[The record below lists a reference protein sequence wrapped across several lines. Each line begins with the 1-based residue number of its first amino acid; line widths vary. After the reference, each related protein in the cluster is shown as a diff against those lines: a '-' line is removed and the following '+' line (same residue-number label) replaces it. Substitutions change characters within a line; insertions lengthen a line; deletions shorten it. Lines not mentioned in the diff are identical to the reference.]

1 MFWRIPAVAQAIL
14 PQSPWEVALATE
26 RWLVEGAGARFL
38 PGMENPARDGE
49 SLVFV
54 DETWPRAFQVR
65 IGEPIFLRVSPTT
78 GCYEFEDSDGSVFW
92 TVVPYAPLTWNWISP
107 FRSPL
112 HPDTQNLYSPFRLA
126 REWQLTTSE
135 IEAMRTVP
143 MCRAPLRST
152 PPGPVTDLCFTG
164 FVFTETNLFF
174 TAEWPTN
181 ETPPDATLDLYGS
194 TNLSIPRWT
203 FLSSHPA
210 TNPPAEFAVDPATLP
225 WPFESTQHVHDATCE
240 SITNLVASPLDGTT
254 VYTNVVW
261 SCDAPRP
268 SPPPGFFRLGTRRD
282 SDGDGLPDA
291 FELLVLGTSTNAVDT
306 DLDGLSD
313 AEEHSLGTDP
323 TLADT
328 DGDGLPDSAESS
340 WAIVET
346 NGLSRWIDTSAL
358 TNRTVL
364 WTEFD
369 RQSVWLDAPVPLR
382 LFGHSLP
389 NLAVNANGIA
399 RWSGPWQTISPGGD
413 FNNHAS
419 RLPIAFEPC
428 VTVAGF
434 WDDLFA
440 DSSAPSS
447 VSVAAAETNGARIS
461 VVEFLRAGIR
471 SGTTNDLVSFQ
482 IQFSDAESNTVRV
495 VFAEA
500 SGLGDGS
507 SATLGFRSS
516 YHGFVEYS
524 FNEAGSVFP
533 GLALTYRI
541 GSETDPLDFD
551 TDDDGLS
558 DGEEIALGTD
568 ALDADTDGD
577 GLSDAEEVALGT
589 DPLDFDTDD
598 DGLRDG
604 EEIVAGTD
612 PFDPDSDHDLLTDE
626 WEVEN
631 GTDPLDG
638 LDALADGD
646 GDGLTLAREVATYR
660 TDPQCWDTDADGLSD
675 GAEVLLGTN
684 PRKWDTDGDGLP
696 DGLEHELGTDPLD
709 SDSDDDGIADGW
721 EHDHAPFDPLDSAD
735 GAADTDGDGISNA
748 DEIALN
754 GTDWRSAD
762 TDGDGVSDA
771 AEIAA
776 GTSPL
781 LADTD
786 VDGVYDP
793 QEALLGT
800 SAAASDTDGDGCPDG
815 WEARHGFD
823 PLSPS
828 SPDAGADPDGDG
840 LTNLDEVRLGTSPFL
855 ADTDG
860 DGLSDREEAGWIV
873 QSAASPFDTTGA
885 TNLLEDFSDIDS
897 GMLSVVLPFSFDLY
911 GTWECP
917 RMVLGIDGTLA
928 LATGSGAT
936 IPSSPT
942 AVRPI
947 LVRAFSDDL
956 RAFPDE
962 LGSALSAMESGTNG
976 ARRLVVEYRSFG
988 FHGLAADPT
997 NSVSFQVVFS
1007 ESEPSRISVRHFRA
1021 PVPGGS
1027 LSGRALGSN
1036 AVLGVD
1042 TTKTSIPFSSH
1053 EPVAQPGLAID
1064 YHLGAGTDPCVAD
1077 TDGDGIPDGE
1087 ELSRGLNPLVWDT
1100 DGDGLSDGEE
1110 DALGTNPSAPNAGD
1124 TVAGA
1129 DPDGDGL
1136 TNGEEATLGTN
1147 RSLADTDGD
1156 GVSDGAEW
1164 RQGSDPLDPA
1174 DHSPRDGVDVLVAFG
1189 DESESHSEKYEAT
1202 VVPVSG
1208 DTRPPFRLVNRQ
1220 FGAPDEFTV
1229 RLSTNAL
1236 YDVSLRHVGSNLA
1249 RPDLDYTLS
1258 IVPSNSLSGMAP
1270 LVLDPG
1276 GLLGEHSNV
1285 QPSQF
1290 DCTARVAIVRASIL
1304 PDRNRDGVI
1313 NEYDRSSLPL
1323 RMWTNDDRD
1332 DGSIADG
1339 DSDVPGLGGPK
1350 AAGNAKTKT
1359 VDGMSDLE
1367 DFFPVWFDIAEA
1379 LDILRAVKPSAR
1391 IGVRLRCDD
1400 AEIGVVPTSLAR
1412 DHAGDYLRNVSTAE
1426 SLASATSFRVGSLD
1440 AGLFPTVLSQMSQ
1453 NPNKGVFLLEGATQ
1467 GRNAA
1472 LHVDLLAD
1480 GEPVLRATLP
1490 LSISPVEDFYRWVN
1504 LRAAA
1509 GGSESRWTDI
1519 SQPANFPDS
1528 EGNGKTVVFVHG
1540 FRVTEKGAR
1549 GWNAEMFKRLWQNGC
1564 NARFYAVTWNGNDGF
1579 PNGLFYHENVVN
1591 AFLTAPAFATAFSAR
1606 DDETAVLAHSLG
1618 NMVVCSAIQDQGFR
1632 PAVYCM
1638 LNAAVPAEAV
1648 DTNAWSDA
1656 ETGNPMVHHDWKDYA
1671 SRTWAAK
1678 WHELFDENDDR
1689 NKLTWRGRFALLPT
1703 LSGTTLYNF
1712 YSSGDEVLG
1721 LRDLVGPDGMVVVEH
1736 NTGQQER
1743 NHSWQKQERFKGRKH
1758 YDSFAGLAAT
1768 DQAGWGFK
1776 DVYVSNGD
1784 HSGSWE
1790 REVYYVA
1797 ADANAATT
1805 NQLKSTPVFSNRPDA
1820 LFNSTIPKTTRDAL
1834 LAQAIP
1840 ALSAPIGSRSVLQ
1853 NQSNGLSNIN
1863 ANDTEI
1869 RNVDARWPRDSN
1881 AMYGT
1886 SFLHSDIANIALP
1899 FVSRLWALLVEA
1911 VADEE
1916 DE

>member
-1 MFWRIPAVAQAIL
+1 MVD
-14 PQSPWEVALATE
+14 
-26 RWLVEGAGARFL
+26 GAGARF
-38 PGMENPARDGE
+38 PDGMADPARDGD
-49 SLVFV
+49 SIAFV
-54 DETWPRAFQVR
+54 DETWPLAFRTR
-65 IGEPIFLRVSPTT
+65 IGESIALRISPDT
-78 GCYEFEDSDGSVFW
+78 GCYEFEDSDGTVFW

-112 HPDTQNLYSPFRLA
+112 RPDAQNLYSPFRLA
-126 REWQLTTSE
+126 REWTLTTPE
-135 IEAMRTVP
+135 IEAMRTIP
-143 MCRAPLRST
+143 MRRAPPRSVPPDPAAGLR
-152 PPGPVTDLCFTG
+152 FTG
-164 FVFTETNLFF
+164 FVFAETNLSF
-174 TAEWPTN
+174 TATWPTN
-181 ETPPDATLDLYGS
+181 ETLPGLTLDLYGS
-194 TNLSIPRWT
+194 TNLLGPRWM
-203 FLSSHPA
+203 FLSSHAA
-210 TNPPAEFAVDPATLP
+210 TNPPVEFAVDPATLP
-225 WPFESTQHVHDATCE
+225 WSVAATQHVHDATCSAE
-240 SITNLVASPLDGTT
+240 TNIVLSPLDGTT
-254 VYTNVVW
+254 VYTNIVW
-261 SCDAPRP
+261 SCDAPLP
-268 SPPPGFFRLGTRRD
+268 STPPGFFRLGSRHD
-282 SDGDGLPDA
+282 NDGDGLFDA
-291 FELLVLGTSTNAVDT
+291 YETLVTGTSTNTVDT

-313 AEEHSLGTDP
+313 AEELSFGTNP
-323 TLADT
+323 LLADT
-328 DGDGLPDSAESS
+328 DGDGLPDSSETS
-340 WAIVET
+340 WIVVDT
-346 NGLSRWIDTSAL
+346 NGLARWIDTAAL

-369 RQSVWLDAPVPLR
+369 GESVLLSSPVPLR
-382 LFGHSLP
+382 LFDHSLS
-389 NLAVNANGIA
+389 NLSVNANGIA
-399 RWSGPWQTISPGGD
+399 RWSETERTIGSGRHRND
-413 FNNHAS
+413 SAD
-419 RLPIAFEPC
+419 RLPVTSDPC
-428 VTVAGF
+428 VAVAGF
-434 WDDLFA
+434 WDDLYA
-440 DSSAPSS
+440 DSTTASS
-447 VSVAAAETNGARIS
+447 VSVASAETNGVRTS
-461 VVEFLRAGIR
+461 VVEFFRAGFYE
-471 SGTTNDLVSFQ
+471 GTTNDFVSFQ
-482 IQFSDAESNTVRV
+482 IQFSDAESNIVHV

-500 SGLGDGS
+500 SGLGAGS

-516 YHGFVEYS
+516 YGSSAEHS
-524 FNEAGSVFP
+524 RDDDGSVLP
-533 GLALTYRI
+533 GLALTYHI
-541 GSETDPLDFD
+541 GFGTDPLDPD
-551 TDDDGLS
+551 TDGDGLP
-558 DGEEIALGTD
+558 DAEEIVLGSD
-568 ALDADTDGD
+568 PLDPDTDGD
-577 GLSDAEEVALGT
+577 GLSDAEEVLLGT
-589 DPLDFDTDD
+589 DPLDRDTDD

-604 EEIVAGTD
+604 DEIVAGTD
-612 PFDPDSDHDLLTDE
+612 PFDPDSDDDLLSDK
-626 WEVEN
+626 WEVSN

-638 LDALADGD
+638 LDALTDGD
-646 GDGLTLAREVATYR
+646 GDGLTLAQEVATYR

-675 GAEVLLGTN
+675 GDEILLGTN
-684 PRKWDTDGDGLP
+684 PRKGDSDNDGLSDGLEVELGTNPLNRDTDGDGI
-696 DGLEHELGTDPLD
+696 
-709 SDSDDDGIADGW
+709 SDGW
-721 EHDHAPFDPLDSAD
+721 EHDHAPFDPLDPTD
-735 GAADTDGDGISNA
+735 GAADFDGDGVSNAAEIGQHDSDWTSADTDGDGI
-748 DEIALN
+748 
-754 GTDWRSAD
+754 
-762 TDGDGVSDA
+762 SDA

-776 GTSPL
+776 GTSPI

-786 VDGVYDP
+786 GDGIPDP
-793 QEALLGT
+793 SESLLGT
-800 SAAASDTDGDGCPDG
+800 SATSADTDVDGCPDG
-815 WEARHGFD
+815 WEVRHGFD
-823 PLSPS
+823 PLSSS
-828 SPDAGADPDGDG
+828 SPVLSADPDDDGLANLDEAGHGTNPFSADTDGDG
-840 LTNLDEVRLGTSPFL
+840 LPDGTEASLGTDPL
-855 ADTDG
+855 RADTDG
-860 DGLSDREEAGWIV
+860 DGLSDGAEV
-873 QSAASPFDTTGA
+873 Q
-885 TNLLEDFSDIDS
+885 
-897 GMLSVVLPFSFDLY
+897 
-911 GTWECP
+911 
-917 RMVLGIDGTLA
+917 
-928 LATGSGAT
+928 
-936 IPSSPT
+936 
-942 AVRPI
+942 
-947 LVRAFSDDL
+947 
-956 RAFPDE
+956 
-962 LGSALSAMESGTNG
+962 
-976 ARRLVVEYRSFG
+976 
-988 FHGLAADPT
+988 
-997 NSVSFQVVFS
+997 
-1007 ESEPSRISVRHFRA
+1007 
-1021 PVPGGS
+1021 
-1027 LSGRALGSN
+1027 
-1036 AVLGVD
+1036 
-1042 TTKTSIPFSSH
+1042 
-1053 EPVAQPGLAID
+1053 
-1064 YHLGAGTDPCVAD
+1064 
-1077 TDGDGIPDGE
+1077 
-1087 ELSRGLNPLVWDT
+1087 RGLDPLAWDT

-1110 DALGTNPSAPNAGD
+1110 DDAGTDPAVPNAGGAA
-1124 TVAGA
+1124 AGA

-1136 TNGEEATLGTN
+1136 TNGEESALGTDWN
-1147 RSLADTDGD
+1147 DPDTDGD
-1156 GVSDGAEW
+1156 GVSDGAEF

-1174 DHSPRDGVDVLVAFG
+1174 DYEPRDGIDVVLTFG
-1189 DESESHSEKYEAT
+1189 DDSGSHSEKYETT
-1202 VVPVSG
+1202 VAPASG
-1208 DTRPPFRLVNRQ
+1208 DARPPFRLVNRQ
-1220 FGAPDEFTV
+1220 FGVPDEFTF
-1229 RLSTNAL
+1229 RLATNAF
-1236 YDVSLRHVGSNLA
+1236 YDVTLRHVDSNRE

-1258 IVPSNSLSGMAP
+1258 IAPSNALSGMAP

-1285 QPSQF
+1285 HESQF
-1290 DCTARVAIVRASIL
+1290 ANTARVALVHARIL
-1304 PDRNRDGVI
+1304 ADRNRDGVI
-1313 NEYDRSSLPL
+1313 DEYDRSSRPL
-1323 RMWTNDDRD
+1323 RMWINDDRD

-1339 DSDVPGLGGPK
+1339 DSDVPGGGGPT
-1350 AAGNAKTKT
+1350 ASGNAKTKT

-1367 DFFPVWFDIAEA
+1367 DFFPVWLDIAEA
-1379 LDILRAVKPSAR
+1379 LDFLEAVRPSAR
-1391 IGVRLRCDD
+1391 IGARLRCDS
-1400 AEIGVVPTSLAR
+1400 AEIGVVPTSLTR

-1426 SLASATSFRVGSLD
+1426 SLASATSFRVGSRD
-1440 AGLFPTVLSQMSQ
+1440 AGMFPAVLSQMIQ
-1453 NPNKGVFLLEGATQ
+1453 NPDKGVFLLEGSTQ

-1472 LHVDLLAD
+1472 FHVDLLAD
-1480 GEPVLRATLP
+1480 GDPVLRIMLP

-1911 VADEE
+1911 VAEEE

>member
-1 MFWRIPAVAQAIL
+1 
-14 PQSPWEVALATE
+14 
-26 RWLVEGAGARFL
+26 
-38 PGMENPARDGE
+38 MENPARDGE

-92 TVVPYAPLTWNWISP
+92 TVVPYTPLTWNWISP
-107 FRSPL
+107 FRSPFR
-112 HPDTQNLYSPFRLA
+112 PDTQNLYSPFRLV
-126 REWQLTTSE
+126 REWRLTTPE
-135 IEAMRTVP
+135 LEEMRLVP
-143 MCRAPLRST
+143 IRRAPLRAT
-152 PPGPVTDLCFTG
+152 PPGPVTNLCFTG

-174 TAEWPTN
+174 TAAWPTN
-181 ETPPDATLDLYGS
+181 ETLPDSTLDLYGS
-194 TNLSIPRWT
+194 TNLLDSRWL
-203 FLSSHPA
+203 FLSSHSAITTPVV
-210 TNPPAEFAVDPATLP
+210 FAVECGSLP
-225 WPFESTQHVHDATCE
+225 WPAATTQHVHGAACLVE
-240 SITNLVASPLDGTT
+240 TNIVLSPLDGTT

-291 FELLVLGTSTNAVDT
+291 FETLVLGTSTNAVDT

-313 AEEHSLGTDP
+313 AEELSLGTDP

-340 WAIVET
+340 WAVVET
-346 NGLSRWIDTSAL
+346 NGLSRWVDTSSL
-358 TNRTVL
+358 TNRIEL

-369 RQSVWLDAPVPLR
+369 RQSVRLDAPVPFR
-382 LFGHSLP
+382 LFGHCLS
-389 NLAVNANGIA
+389 NLSVNANGIA
-399 RWSGPWQTISPGGD
+399 RWSGPWRAMSSGGD
-413 FNNHAS
+413 FNRNAGLLPLAS
-419 RLPIAFEPC
+419 GPC

-471 SGTTNDLVSFQ
+471 NGTTNDLVSFQ

-495 VFAEA
+495 VFGEA

-524 FNEAGSVFP
+524 FNEAGSVFS

-604 EEIVAGTD
+604 EEVVAGTD
-612 PFDPDSDHDLLTDE
+612 PFDPDSDRDLLTDE

-638 LDALADGD
+638 LDALTDGD
-646 GDGLTLAREVATYR
+646 GDGLTLAQEVSHYR

-675 GAEVLLGTN
+675 GDEILLGTN
-684 PRKWDTDGDGLP
+684 PRKWDTDDDGLP

-709 SDSDDDGIADGW
+709 ADSDNDGISDGW
-721 EHDHAPFDPLDSAD
+721 EYDHGSFDPLDPAD

-748 DEIALN
+748 DEIALH
-754 GTDWRSAD
+754 GTDWRSTD

-771 AEIAA
+771 AEAAA

-786 VDGVYDP
+786 GDGVSDS
-793 QEALLGT
+793 QESLLGT

-840 LTNLDEVRLGTSPFL
+840 LANLDEARLGTSPFL

-860 DGLSDREEAGWIV
+860 DGLSDRDEAGWIV

-885 TNLLEDFSDIDS
+885 TNLLEDFSDLDS
-897 GMLSVVLPFSFDLY
+897 GRLSVVLPFSIDVY

-917 RMVLGIDGTLA
+917 RMVVGIDGTLA

-936 IPSSPT
+936 IPAAPN

-988 FHGLAADPT
+988 FHGLAAAPT
-997 NSVSFQVVFS
+997 NSVSFQIAFAEDTPGQV
-1007 ESEPSRISVRHFRA
+1007 SVCYFQSFR
-1021 PVPGGS
+1021 PS
-1027 LSGRALGSN
+1027 LSARTLGSG
-1036 AVLGVD
+1036 ADLGVD
-1042 TTKTSIPFSSH
+1042 MTKTSIPFSSH
-1053 EPVAQPGLAID
+1053 EPVAQPGLAVD
-1064 YHLGAGTDPCVAD
+1064 YHLGTGTDPCVAD
-1077 TDGDGIPDGE
+1077 TDGDGIPDGA
-1087 ELSRGLNPLVWDT
+1087 ELQRDLNPLVWDT

-1110 DALGTNPSAPNAGD
+1110 DVLGTNPAAPNAGD
-1124 TVAGA
+1124 EAAGA
-1129 DPDGDGL
+1129 DSDGDGL

-1174 DHSPRDGVDVLVAFG
+1174 DHSPRDGVDAIVMFG

-1220 FGAPDEFTV
+1220 FGAPDEFTI
-1229 RLSTNAL
+1229 RLATNAL

-1258 IVPSNSLSGMAP
+1258 IVPSNSLSGVAP

-1276 GLLGEHSNV
+1276 GLLGEHANV

-1290 DCTARVAIVRASIL
+1290 DCTARVAIVRAGIL

-1313 NEYDRSSLPL
+1313 DEYDRSSLPL

-1339 DSDVPGLGGPK
+1339 DSDVPASSFLGRTYC
-1350 AAGNAKTKT
+1350 NATDGH
-1359 VDGMSDLE
+1359 VNGMSDLE
-1367 DFFPVWFDIAEA
+1367 DYFPVWLDVSEGISFLQA
-1379 LDILRAVKPSAR
+1379 LYPDSRVS
-1391 IGVRLRCDD
+1391 VRLSQRD
-1400 AEIGVVPTSLAR
+1400 AAIGIVNTDLTRSA
-1412 DHAGDYLRNVSTAE
+1412 AGGYLRNPAVAAGY
-1426 SLASATSFRVGSLD
+1426 ASARDIVVGS
-1440 AGLFPTVLSQMSQ
+1440 AGAEYPASDFARLLANPDKGVSLIEGLKTTSEPLILELLKDGKTVL
-1453 NPNKGVFLLEGATQ
+1453 ETQ
-1467 GRNAA
+1467 
-1472 LHVDLLAD
+1472 
-1480 GEPVLRATLP
+1480 LP
-1490 LSISPVEDFYRWVN
+1490 LSISPAEDFYRWVN
-1504 LRAAA
+1504 LRSAAA
-1509 GGSESRWTDI
+1509 GSEGRSTDI

-1528 EGNGKTVVFVHG
+1528 EGNGKLVVFVHG
-1540 FRVTEKGAR
+1540 YNVTENEAR

-1564 NARFYAVTWNGNDGF
+1564 NARFYAVTWNGDDGF

-1606 DDETAVLAHSLG
+1606 DNETAVLAHSLG
-1618 NMVVCSAIQDQGFR
+1618 NMVVCSAIQDHGFR

-1648 DTNAWSDA
+1648 DTNAWSDV
-1656 ETGNPMVHHDWKDYA
+1656 ETGNPMVHHAWKDYA
-1671 SRTWAAK
+1671 NRTWAAK
-1678 WHELFDENDDR
+1678 WHELFPSGDDR
-1689 NKLTWRGRFALLPT
+1689 NELTWKGRFASLPN
-1703 LSGTTLYNF
+1703 LSGTALYNF

-1721 LRDLVGPDGMVVVEH
+1721 LWDVVGADGMVELDY
-1736 NTGQQER
+1736 NTGEEKR

-1758 YDSFAGLAAT
+1758 FDSIAGLAAT

-1776 DVYVSNGD
+1776 AVYVSNGD
-1784 HSGSWE
+1784 HGGSWQ
-1790 REVYYVA
+1790 RDLYYSA
-1797 ADANAATT
+1797 ADANATTT
-1805 NQLKSTPVFSNRPDA
+1805 NQLKTTPVFSNTPSSM
-1820 LFNSTIPKTTRDAL
+1820 FSSTIPKTTRDAL

-1840 ALSAPIGSRSVLQ
+1840 ALSPPAGAVDISLSGNASDNFDLNILSLRNPTGSQWPR
-1853 NQSNGLSNIN
+1853 NGL
-1863 ANDTEI
+1863 
-1869 RNVDARWPRDSN
+1869 
-1881 AMYGT
+1881 YGT
-1886 SFLHSDIANIALP
+1886 QFLHSDIKNVALP
-1899 FVSRLWALLVEA
+1899 FVSTVWAA
-1911 VADEE
+1911 ITAIAGFEE
-1916 DE
+1916 N